1 MLGKKVFN
9 IFNVMQLLYCTK
21 HTCKV
26 PEIFFLLVWCPAHT
40 ACEMSDEKR
49 DWDISEDK
57 SPQGNLKD
65 TYLIIY
71 MSQIF
76 MHKHSN
82 AQTRTRSLFKA
93 LQVGWKEL
101 LQCCHKDRSGFALP
115 PQGKDISVTCSS
127 VASNPA
133 RMTQASIVL
142 PLLFW
147 LQSDCSRS
155 GRWKDGL
162 EEVKK
167 PSDTAASD

>member
-1 MLGKKVFN
+1 MLFFFTVITCKYKTLACWTKKCSTFSTSCN
-9 IFNVMQLLYCTK
+9 YCTALNTRVK
-21 HTCKV
+21 SLKY
-26 PEIFFLLVWCPAHT
+26 FFVLVWCPAHT

-65 TYLIIY
+65 TY
-71 MSQIF
+71 S
-76 MHKHSN
+76 
-82 AQTRTRSLFKA
+82 

-147 LQSDCSRS
+147 LQSDRSRS